1 MKIYISIPITGRDI
15 AEVAEVL
22 EFYKGYI
29 TGFGHTP
36 VSPLDI
42 DHTDPED
49 YPAVIGTDI
58 TALLASDAVIFLSGW
73 HNSKG
78 CRLEH
83 AAATIYGKKKYYH
96 ISQLPKINSTRL

>member
-15 AEVAEVL
+15 DEVAEVL
-22 EFYKGYI
+22 DFYKGYI
-29 TGFGHTP
+29 TGLGHTP

-42 DHTDPED
+42 GHTDPED

-58 TALLASDAVIFLSGW
+58 TALLVSDAVIFLSGW

-83 AAATIYGKKKYYH
+83 AAAVIYGKKKYYN
-96 ISQLPKINSTRL
+96 ISQLPKINSTIQ

>member
-15 AEVAEVL
+15 DEVAEVL
-22 EFYKGYI
+22 DFYKGYI

-49 YPAVIGTDI
+49 YPAVMPTG
-58 TALLASDAVIFLSGW
+58 
-73 HNSKG
+73 
-78 CRLEH
+78 
-83 AAATIYGKKKYYH
+83 
-96 ISQLPKINSTRL
+96 ISNT